1 MWIPTKCCLIAGL
14 LSSVWLCNP
23 MDSVAHQAP
32 RSIGFSRQNTGV
44 GCCFLLKRIQGS
56 NWRLLRGQ
64 AGSLPLCH
72 LGNPEWSHVKC
83 PHASSDIQR
92 TMVAAWFNRN
102 GTVGWLKPT
111 KFSLLRKRLRKNIG
125 SHTGLKPKTHIK
137 AGRYVS
143 PWESERNRHRK
154 GKMREAAM
162 RPRFVAF
169 GGPSHS
175 PYWAHWC
182 HGDGLTP
189 TSLSLFLFHLIW
201 EGFCSLQPI
210 NPD

>member
-1 MWIPTKCCLIAGL
+1 MLPDCRPAQQCLTLQPHGLCSPPGSSVNWILQAKYWSGL
-14 LSSVWLCNP
+14 LFPS
-23 MDSVAHQAP
+23 QAYP
-32 RSIGFSRQNTGV
+32 GIELASPTWA
-44 GCCFLLKRIQGS
+44 GS
-56 NWRLLRGQ
+56 
-64 AGSLPLCH
+64 SLPLCH
-72 LGNPEWSHVKC
+72 LGNPEWSHAKC